1 MKFAAMMATDFG
13 RGLGLDAG
21 VHENTALDKLAKKK
35 NCKEQLLSCLRD
47 ARVTATALIALTVQ
61 GQHEPEGVQDLSS
74 FGHAQTS
81 LASPVLSC
89 L

>member
-35 NCKEQLLSCLRD
+35 NVKS
-47 ARVTATALIALTVQ
+47 
-61 GQHEPEGVQDLSS
+61 SS
-74 FGHAQTS
+74 FPVWEMPGS
-81 LASPVLSC
+81 LPPL
-89 L
+89 